1 MIRMPVFG
9 SSVSTGTA
17 SLPKWRRR
25 SRERFNRS
33 RSVSRRWKMCSFTAP
48 DTDSGPRADRAK
60 NSDGN
65 SYVNSSQDGSSSIG
79 WHSSARVYAL
89 VARDRTVLSPARAGG
104 WRNRLSAAVLGC
116 DRLGL
121 RNFISLRP
129 GRRTAALTRLFLS
142 RRADHDRA
150 IHVDLHHDVGDR
162 RPQRGIP

>member
-48 DTDSGPRADRAK
+48 DTDSGARADRAK

-65 SYVNSSQDGSSSIG
+65 SYVNSSQDGSSSVG
-79 WHSSARVYAL
+79 WHRSARVYAL
-89 VARDRTVLSPARAGG
+89 VARDRTLLSAARACG

-121 RNFISLRP
+121 GTSLRSGQGAGQQHYLDYFYP
-129 GRRTAALTRLFLS
+129 GALIMIVLFTS
-142 RRADHDRA
+142 IFTMMSVIED
-150 IHVDLHHDVGDR
+150 
-162 RPQRGIP
+162 